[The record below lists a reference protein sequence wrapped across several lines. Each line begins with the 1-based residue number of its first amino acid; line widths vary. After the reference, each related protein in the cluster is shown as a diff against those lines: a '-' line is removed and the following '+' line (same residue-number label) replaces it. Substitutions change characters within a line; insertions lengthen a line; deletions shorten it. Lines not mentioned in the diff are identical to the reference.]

1 MELRIHVHVTVI
13 ALLSC
18 TLEVLLC
25 WSYYFKNC
33 LSGAS
38 SSLTGPECQQS
49 SLRNAALNLLEQ
61 QCRQC
66 YGCRLNLDRMEVCA
80 CYID

>member
-1 MELRIHVHVTVI
+1 MDYYAYTCDCYTSCHAHSSCFVGLITLKTV
-13 ALLSC
+13 SVVRRPHR
-18 TLEVLLC
+18 EVQ
-25 WSYYFKNC
+25 SAN
-33 LSGAS
+33 
-38 SSLTGPECQQS
+38 TPQS
-49 SLRNAALNLLEQ
+49 SAALNLLEQ